1 MNLGHTLGSHVAQTT
16 STGQLPEGQHMI
28 AFPSPKT
35 SPGRLVRMSALCP
48 TRVECASGTGAPQV
62 AVQTGPEE
70 PGRPVEQV
78 QSEGKQV
85 WIKTGAQQEEK
96 KQ

>member
-1 MNLGHTLGSHVAQTT
+1 MGHTSGRHVAQTT

-48 TRVECASGTGAPQV
+48 TRVERASGRGVPQV
-62 AVQTGPEE
+62 AVQTGLEE
-70 PGRPVEQV
+70 PGRAVEQV
-78 QSEGKQV
+78 HSEAKQV
-85 WIKTGAQQEEK
+85 WIKTDARQEK
-96 KQ
+96 KKR